1 MWDELENA
9 LAWYAAAPSR
19 WLNSAKQDL
28 SAAAEWIWEVLQGDF
43 NEEQT
48 TAQVITNTAISMI
61 PIVDQICDVRDLVAN
76 CRKIHEDT
84 SNKWAWVALVLTL
97 IGLFPTLGSLVKGCL
112 KILFSYGRRGVLTG
126 SRAAL
131 DSDLWRATERF
142 VEAGI
147 LKLNEFLAR
156 PAVRRAISRLR
167 IDNIYGH
174 LAGEVRRLAGML
186 TVSRLTS
193 VFDELIGALR
203 KFVQMIQ
210 RWGSTA
216 LGTRAGQLLESVLRV
231 RRLANSKLAEALAP
245 VRHWLQQLARRL
257 DIEADMQYR
266 AIVNARNP
274 HAYAR
279 PRVDDELAQFER
291 AKPEWVDRSRR
302 LVHEAVDEAPNLRGW
317 PDISGNARQ
326 PLRNTF
332 ETFHGNITAVTYPP
346 GTRLYRVVDPGQ
358 RSFDNGVFWMTEAEF
373 KQLHS
378 KAEWRRRFAVWTS
391 WNGNGEYVTYTVPPG
406 RPLRAWEGAAASQ
419 RLEAG
424 SEYVLEGG
432 ARQIVLDPADLEV
445 GGLGSRQATGW
456 GYSDFG
462 EPVGLVGVPTLKNNW
477 YSQ

>member
-9 LAWYAAAPSR
+9 LAWYAAAPGR
-19 WLNSAKQDL
+19 WVDSAKQDL

-48 TAQVITNTAISMI
+48 TAQVVTNTAISMI

-76 CRKIHEDT
+76 CRKIHDDT
-84 SNKWAWVALVLTL
+84 NNKWAWVALVLTL

-112 KILFSYGRRGVLTG
+112 KILFAYGRRGVLSG

-131 DSDLWRATERF
+131 DSDLWNATRRS

-147 LKLNEFLAR
+147 RKLNEFLAR

-167 IDNIYGH
+167 VDNIYKH
-174 LAGEVRRLAGML
+174 LASEVRRVAAML
-186 TVSRLTS
+186 SVSRLTG
-193 VFDELIGALR
+193 VFDELLGALR
-203 KFVQMIQ
+203 KFVDMIQ
-210 RWGSTA
+210 RWGSAA

-231 RRLANSKLAEALAP
+231 RRLANAKLAEALAP
-245 VRHWLQQLARRL
+245 VRHWLNQLARRL

-266 AIVNARNP
+266 ALVNARNP

-291 AKPEWVDRSRR
+291 AKPEWVDKTGR
-302 LVHEAVDEAPNLRGW
+302 LRYEATERAPNVRGW
-317 PDISGNARQ
+317 PNIGESGPR
-326 PLRNTF
+326 PLKGAF
-332 ETFHGNITAVTYPP
+332 ETFHGNINHVTYPP
-346 GTRLYRVVDPGQ
+346 GTRLYRVVDPGR
-358 RSFDNGVFWMTEAEF
+358 RSFDNGTFWMTEAEF
-373 KQLHS
+373 RKLTS
-378 KAEWRRRFAVWTS
+378 KTEWRRRFAVWAN

-406 RPLRAWEGAAASQ
+406 RPLRAWEGQAASQ
-419 RLEAG
+419 QLKLG
-424 SEYVLEGG
+424 YDYVLEGG
-432 ARQIVLDPADLEV
+432 ARQIVLDPGDLDI
-445 GGLGSRQATGW
+445 GGLGPRRATGW

-462 EPVGLVGVPTLKNNW
+462 ESVGLVGVPTLKNNW